1 LRSEDEECYFAANAS
16 AIKAAVR
23 VTVFA
28 LGGVRTLAVAERLV
42 REGRADLVSLSRPLI
57 RDPFLVK
64 HFREGLTS
72 KSECISC
79 NKCFNPRGI
88 RCAELKKKS

>member
-1 LRSEDEECYFAANAS
+1 
-16 AIKAAVR
+16 
-23 VTVFA
+23 
-28 LGGVRTLAVAERLV
+28 LAVAERIV

-64 HFREGLTS
+64 HFRAGLAA
-72 KSECISC
+72 KSECLSC

-88 RCAELKKKS
+88 RCAELGKKGENPCLEDPPSPSSSPK